1 MSLTREAADRLAA
14 AKLWLVT
21 SEPGCGDLPYLATA
35 VYAFLPVVS
44 AQVASLTVDVR
55 WRLYVNETWLLATDV
70 PVIGRELAH
79 LALHLL
85 ADHATRAQDVGVTR
99 RTSAAWVSAADA
111 TIAELLDDEEAQGTG
126 VSHAPGR
133 APGTPH
139 GQHEL
144 ALPAA
149 LGLDPG
155 RSAEEHFARLSG
167 LPVSS
172 GSASASG
179 DDDEPDDGALGG
191 VDATCGSG
199 CDGHARAYEVVDDTG
214 VDEHAARSI
223 RERVAVEFRGRV
235 TTRGTLPGEWER
247 WVSRVLEPVVDWRQV
262 LHAAVRR
269 GMGWAAGQTDYSYS
283 RPSRRQS
290 ASPDVVLPSMRRPVP
305 RVAVVVDTSG
315 SVDDG
320 LLAQALGEVDGVLR
334 SLAVGDGQVTVLAVD
349 AAVQAVSTVRSA
361 RDVRLGGGG
370 GTDMEL
376 GIEAALATR
385 PRPDLVVLLTDGETG
400 WPSRPTPVPL
410 VAVILGRLR
419 SELPATPPWAVRV
432 ECVPD

>member
-1 MSLTREAADRLAA
+1 MSLSRDCADRLAA

-35 VYAFLPVVS
+35 VYALVPVVS
-44 AQVASLTVDVR
+44 DSVSSLTVDIQ
-55 WRLYVNETWLLATDV
+55 WRLYVDEAWLLAADV
-70 PVIGRELAH
+70 PDIARELAH
-79 LALHLL
+79 LTLHLL
-85 ADHATRAQDVGVTR
+85 ADHGSRAQDVGVTW
-99 RTSAAWVSAADA
+99 RTSAAWVRATDA
-111 TIAELLDDEEAQGTG
+111 TIAELLDAEAALGTG
-126 VSHAPGR
+126 VSAAPGR
-133 APGTPH
+133 AVGAPH
-139 GQHEL
+139 GPHEL
-144 ALPAA
+144 TLPAA

-155 RSAEEHFARLSG
+155 RSTEEHFARLSG
-167 LPVSS
+167 LPASS
-172 GSASASG
+172 SPG
-179 DDDEPDDGALGG
+179 DDFPDDGDLGAG
-191 VDATCGSG
+191 RDDTCGSG
-199 CDGHARAYEVVDDTG
+199 CDGHARSYEVVG
-214 VDEHAARSI
+214 EAIGGIDEHAARLI
-223 RERVAVEFRGRV
+223 RERVAVEFRGRSTV
-235 TTRGTLPGEWER
+235 RGSTPGEWER
-247 WVSRVLEPVVDWRQV
+247 WVSRVLEPVVEWRQV

-269 GMGWAAGQTDYSYS
+269 GMGWAAGQTDYSYA

-376 GIEAALATR
+376 GIAAALETR

-400 WPSRPTPVPL
+400 WPRRPTPVPL

-419 SELPATPPWAVRV
+419 AELPPTPPWAIRV

>member
-1 MSLTREAADRLAA
+1 MTLSRDSADRLAA

-35 VYAFLPVVS
+35 VYAFIPVVS
-44 AQVASLTVDVR
+44 ESVSSLTVDVR
-55 WRLYVNETWLLATDV
+55 WRLYVNEAWLLATDV
-70 PVIGRELAH
+70 PAIGRELAH

-99 RTSAAWVSAADA
+99 RTSPAWVTAADA
-111 TIAELLDDEEAQGTG
+111 TIAELLDTEQAQGTG
-126 VSHAPGR
+126 ISYAPGR
-133 APGTPH
+133 PAGAPH
-139 GQHEL
+139 GEHEL
-144 ALPAA
+144 PLPGA
-149 LGLDPG
+149 LGLEPG

-167 LPVSS
+167 LPVRSS
-172 GSASASG
+172 GSGAG
-179 DDDEPDDGALGG
+179 DDEPDDGGLGG
-191 VDATCGSG
+191 VDDTCGSG
-199 CDGHARAYEVVDDTG
+199 CDGHARGYEVVDDSVG
-214 VDEHAARSI
+214 GIDEHSARSI
-223 RERVAVEFRGRV
+223 RERVAVEFRGRA
-235 TTRGTLPGEWER
+235 TNRGTTPGEWER
-247 WVSRVLEPVVDWRQV
+247 WVSRVLEPVVEWRQV

-269 GMGWAAGQTDYSYS
+269 GIGWAAGQTDYSYS

-361 RDVRLGGGG
+361 RDVSLGGGG

-376 GIEAALATR
+376 GIAAALETR

-400 WPSRPTPVPL
+400 WPRQPTPVPL

-419 SELPATPPWAVRV
+419 AELPPTPHWAIRV

>member
-1 MSLTREAADRLAA
+1 MTLTREAADRLAA

-21 SEPGCGDLPYLATA
+21 SEPGCGDLPYLSTA
-35 VYAFLPVVS
+35 VYAFIPVPT
-44 AQVASLTVDVR
+44 ARVAAMTVDVQ
-55 WRLYVNETWLLATDV
+55 WRLYVNETWLLAADV

-85 ADHATRAQDVGVTR
+85 ADHAARATDVGVTR
-99 RTSAAWVSAADA
+99 RTAPAWVKAADA
-111 TIAELLDDEEAQGTG
+111 TIAELLDDEAAQPTG
-126 VSHAPGR
+126 VSYSPGR
-133 APGTPH
+133 ASGTPH
-139 GQHEL
+139 GDHEL

-149 LGLDPG
+149 LGLRPG
-155 RSAEEHFARLSG
+155 RSAEEHFAALSG
-167 LPVSS
+167 LPPADPSE
-172 GSASASG
+172 A
-179 DDDEPDDGALGG
+179 DDGPGDGDPAP
-191 VDATCGSG
+191 DATCGSG
-199 CDGHARAYEVVDDTG
+199 CDGHARPYEVVDDSVG
-214 VDEHAARSI
+214 GIDEHGARSI

-235 TTRGTLPGEWER
+235 TAIGSAPGDWER
-247 WVSRVLEPVVDWRQV
+247 WVSKVLEPVVDWRQV

-269 GMGWAAGQTDYSYS
+269 GVGWAAGQTDYSYS

-290 ASPDVVLPSMRRPVP
+290 ASPNVVLPSMRRPVP

-334 SLAVGDGQVTVLAVD
+334 SLAVGDGNVTVLAVD
-349 AAVQAVSTVRSA
+349 AAVQAVSTVRAA

-376 GIEAALATR
+376 GIRAALETR

-400 WPSRPTPVPL
+400 WPHRPTPVPL
-410 VAVILGRLR
+410 VAVILGRMR
-419 SELPATPPWAVRV
+419 AELPPTPHWALRV